1 MSPRCPTVCPKAR
14 QSGFSLAEIM
24 VASTVGLLLTLVATT
39 MLLAANASYL
49 NTGASTRVDDSG
61 RFALAILAQ
70 SIHQAG
76 YHDDAGNASGGPG
89 MPVIEPAAI
98 TGLDAANL
106 PAHGASIDHPLP
118 PEANGSDVLLI
129 HFTGS
134 ADGATVNCAGFD
146 ETGEHAWS
154 IFYVAKA
161 DDGEAELRCKY
172 KGASSWASDAVVRG
186 VDSFQVL
193 YGIDTDTPRDGIANQ
208 YLTASTIAALDGDID
223 PAGATAEERD
233 RDRAQKSNWRRVVA
247 VRVALLLHGEFGSRP
262 PGSLLQ
268 RYELFEGEPAVD
280 EAMMPAPLQR
290 RVRRVFTATYAVR
303 NL

>member
-1 MSPRCPTVCPKAR
+1 MSPRRPSVCAGTR

-49 NTGASTRVDDSG
+49 NTGASTRIDDSG

-70 SIHQAG
+70 SIRQAG
-76 YHDDAGNASGGPG
+76 YDDNAGSASAPSTTA
-89 MPVIEPAAI
+89 IEPAAI
-98 TGLDAANL
+98 TGLDAASL
-106 PAHGASIDHPLP
+106 PAHGALIDHPLP
-118 PEANGSDVLLI
+118 PEAHGSDVLLI
-129 HFTGS
+129 HFAGS

-146 ETGEHAWS
+146 ERGEHAWS

-172 KGASSWASDAVVRG
+172 RGTSSWASDAIVRG

-208 YLTASTIAALDGDID
+208 YLTASAIAALDGLID
-223 PAGATAEERD
+223 PAGATADERD
-233 RDRAQKSNWRRVVA
+233 RDRALKSSWRRVVA

-262 PGSLLQ
+262 AGSLLQ
-268 RYELFEGEPAVD
+268 RYQLFEGEPTVD
-280 EAMMPAPLQR
+280 EITMPVPLQR
-290 RVRRVFTATYAVR
+290 RARRVFTATYAVR
-303 NL
+303 NP

>member
-1 MSPRCPTVCPKAR
+1 MSPRSPTVWTRPR
-14 QSGFSLAEIM
+14 QHGFSLAEVM
-24 VASTVGLLLTLVATT
+24 VASTVGLLLTLVATA

-70 SIHQAG
+70 SIRQAG
-76 YHDDAGNASGGPG
+76 YDDNAAQASGPG
-89 MPVIEPAAI
+89 VPTAVEPLAI
-98 TGLDAANL
+98 AGLDAASL
-106 PAHGASIDHPLP
+106 PAHGAAIDHPLP

-146 ETGEHAWS
+146 EKGQHAWS

-172 KGASSWASDAVVRG
+172 KGASSWASDAIVRG

-193 YGIDTDTPRDGIANQ
+193 YGIDTDTPRDGVANQ
-208 YLTASTIAALDGDID
+208 YLTASAIAALDGAID
-223 PAGATAEERD
+223 PAGGTADERD
-233 RDRAQKSNWRRVVA
+233 RGRALKSYWRRVVA

-262 PGSLLQ
+262 AGSLLQ

-280 EAMMPAPLQR
+280 EIKMPAPLQR

-303 NL
+303 NP

>member
-1 MSPRCPTVCPKAR
+1 
-14 QSGFSLAEIM
+14 M

-70 SIHQAG
+70 SIRQAG
-76 YHDDAGNASGGPG
+76 YHDNAGTPA
-89 MPVIEPAAI
+89 VEPAAI
-98 TGLDAANL
+98 TGLDAASL
-106 PAHGASIDHPLP
+106 RPRRLHRPSMPA
-118 PEANGSDVLLI
+118 EANRSDVLLI

-134 ADGATVNCAGFD
+134 ADGAIVNCAGFD

-172 KGASSWASDAVVRG
+172 KGASSWASDAIVRG

-208 YLTASTIAALDGDID
+208 YLTASTIAALDGEID
-223 PAGATAEERD
+223 PVGATAEERD

-280 EAMMPAPLQR
+280 EAMMPTPLQR